1 MPGDISNPAAGPLAA
16 GFRMDGPG
24 CPDQGADR
32 AHRAIGGHL
41 SLLRVA
47 WRLAP
52 LGLAVFDPLGWLILA
67 LIVLPWYVAALS
79 IHGQLF
85 IDGFFLKHNVQRFA
99 GTLEGHGGSALYYLI
114 AVPLLL
120 LPWSGPFFA
129 ALRNVRDDS
138 RTSVRRFLWI
148 WSGFVVL
155 FFSLSGTACRTMCC
169 MASRRCSSSSRPIA
183 TRCAGHG
190 CILRRQAYCWPCFP
204 PCRGSSALSNS
215 TAGDAYYRAQLGRA
229 LELADAR
236 YYIGTLAALLIWI
249 VVMLRWR
256 QALWKRLVVAAA
268 LQVTVLAA
276 LVVPYAGALVQGPVR
291 DMAIKLREM
300 DEAVTLKSFTA
311 PSFSVH
317 RQAVTQREEP
327 APGGLAVTRIDRIP
341 QTGYDTLA
349 IEGGVALVRRHTE

>member
-1 MPGDISNPAAGPLAA
+1 
-16 GFRMDGPG
+16 
-24 CPDQGADR
+24 
-32 AHRAIGGHL
+32 
-41 SLLRVA
+41 
-47 WRLAP
+47 
-52 LGLAVFDPLGWLILA
+52 
-67 LIVLPWYVAALS
+67 
-79 IHGQLF
+79 
-85 IDGFFLKHNVQRFA
+85 
-99 GTLEGHGGSALYYLI
+99 
-114 AVPLLL
+114 
-120 LPWSGPFFA
+120 
-129 ALRNVRDDS
+129 LRNVRDDS

-155 FFSLSGTACRTMCC
+155 FFSLSGTKLPHYVLYGIT
-169 MASRRCSSSSRPIA
+169 PLFILIA
-183 TRCAGHG
+183 AHRDT
-190 CILRRQAYCWPCFP
+190 LRRAWLHLAAPSLLLAVFP
-204 PCRGSSALSNS
+204 ALPWIFSALSNS

-311 PSFSVH
+311 PSFSVY